1 VEDDRP
7 PPPGEPLVGRH
18 HPQIER
24 VERLDE
30 RVEKPVHRLGLV
42 GADRIDE
49 VEDEPASRR
58 RGSRCT

>member
-24 VERLDE
+24 LERLDE
-30 RVEKPVHRLGLV
+30 RVESRFTASVSS
-42 GADRIDE
+42 ARI
-49 VEDEPASRR
+49 
-58 RGSRCT
+58 G